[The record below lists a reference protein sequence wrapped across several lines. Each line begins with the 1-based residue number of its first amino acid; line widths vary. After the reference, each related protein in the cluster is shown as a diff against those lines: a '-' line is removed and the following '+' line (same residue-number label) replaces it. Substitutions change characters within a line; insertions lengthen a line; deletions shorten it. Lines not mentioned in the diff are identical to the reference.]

1 VHNCTHIY
9 DNPYNNDRARQTGE
23 KHAIQLSTVTSN
35 DYRRVTMEIWIQSFA
50 RVSFK
55 FFSFYFTQEKEKNE
69 KKKRKTTFDD
79 GS

>member
-1 VHNCTHIY
+1 VHNCTYIY

-55 FFSFYFTQEKEKNE
+55 FFYFDFTQEKEKNE